1 MRIGEELPPH
11 MRGGSFV
18 GNEES
23 LQACAICL
31 CLTGILQARSLSLR
45 FCLSLSYTSSIS
57 RRRLPT
63 CHHCPSSSPPRARCS
78 IKSLASCTHCS
89 CVSRTRLSS
98 SSSRCVHLCVK
109 NQRRGLNSWRDR
121 AGTFASKERTH
132 PASQLLRLYGSW
144 LDCGEAR

>member
-1 MRIGEELPPH
+1 

-98 SSSRCVHLCVK
+98 SSSRK
-109 NQRRGLNSWRDR
+109 NPPSIPTLALVWLVARLRG
-121 AGTFASKERTH
+121 SKVIIDWHNLGYSILALKLGDKH
-132 PASQLLRLYGSW
+132 PLVRIAKQCAYR
-144 LDCGEAR
+144 